1 MTPLRRRLLVYSAPV
16 AVIVIIAVVK
26 CLSLVLAAD
35 SAETAFTAGT
45 VAVSENRLDDADREF
60 SVSVARTNSAD
71 PCPARVNLELVR
83 ETQGDRAAA
92 TFDGPT
98 ALARYLS
105 ARELVEQPPEG
116 CFAGNTDP
124 DPDRRVVRDET
135 AARLDAKIAAA
146 QAVPPPPPPPPA
158 AAAPPPPPP
167 GAATVPADPDAPL
180 RLNPGVGEP
189 FDRLQEILRNAAAN
203 PAAP

>member
-16 AVIVIIAVVK
+16 ALAVIIAIARCVALVV
-26 CLSLVLAAD
+26 AGNA
-35 SAETAFTAGT
+35 AETAFTAGT

-60 SVSVARTNSAD
+60 SVSMARGKSAD

-92 TFDGPT
+92 TFDGLG
-98 ALARYLS
+98 ALTRYLS
-105 ARELVEQPPEG
+105 ARELVAQAPAD

-124 DPDRRVVRDET
+124 DPDRRAIRSET
-135 AARLDAKIAAA
+135 AARLDSKITAAR
-146 QAVPPPPPPPPA
+146 AVPPPPPPPPA
-158 AAAPPPPPP
+158 VAAPPPPPQ

-180 RLNPGVGEP
+180 RLNPGAGDP
-189 FDRLQEILRNAAAN
+189 FDRLQEILRNAA
-203 PAAP
+203 P